1 MSSSRA
7 LPRLFLLIV
16 AAMVLLAA
24 LALLVVNRAQF
35 SRQELP
41 VYGVVP
47 DFEFLDQEG
56 QTFSRE
62 DMLGRINL
70 VYFGFTRCK
79 GPCPI
84 IAKEMQ
90 GLYELYQGSELIQF
104 VMVSVDPDYDSIPVL
119 KAYADSLGADYQT
132 WKFLRA
138 PMDSVVWLC
147 EEGFMLPAEGLP
159 GSHTTKISVVDHE
172 GRIRSYHDAL
182 NETHIDIMKQRIREL
197 ARSMP

>member
-159 GSHTTKISVVDHE
+159 GNHTTKISVVDHE